1 MPLFAGDPSALLSPE
16 ALRREL
22 QQAQDLLSATD
33 RVVHALG
40 RSTSDFSDVFD
51 RVVESAR
58 RLCRADAVQLFLAEC
73 DGFRL
78 AWHLGVS
85 EEYAAF
91 VEAQPLGSGRG
102 SLVGRVAATR
112 QTEQIKDVLADPHY
126 AQQEAQALGGFRTI
140 IGAPMVVTGR
150 VVGVLSLW
158 RARVDPF
165 SQREANLLTS
175 FSDQAA
181 VAVRTVD
188 LVQALEARSGEL
200 AAAHAR
206 SERLLTNVLPV
217 PIADRLKD
225 REDVI
230 ADRFEAAS
238 VLFADIVGFTG
249 LSARLPPEQV
259 VRLLDGLFSRL
270 DGLVDEFEVEKI
282 KTIGDAYMVAAGIP
296 VPRADHAHVL
306 ARFALA
312 AREDLAARNL
322 TSDAPVQLRIG
333 ISSGPVVAGVIGRRR
348 FLYDLWG
355 DTVNTASRMESHGIP
370 GRIQIT
376 DATRALL
383 GEQFVCTDRGVIDL
397 KGKGPTHT
405 WILEDEQP
413 PADVVEPA
421 PPVDPAGPRQESP
434 RKRLPP
440 PAREASVVDIPAR
453 SSPLVQGQPV
463 SPSRWRAGGGSTMKD
478 VRCRLGWHRW
488 VKRHA
493 EGSQYVQCARCGK
506 ERVMGN
512 LSGPFMG
519 GG

>member
-22 QQAQDLLSATD
+22 GQAQDLLSATD

-58 RLCRADAVQLFLAEC
+58 RLCRADAVQLFLAEAG
-73 DGFRL
+73 GFRL
-78 AWHLGVS
+78 AWHVGVS

-91 VEAQPLGSGRG
+91 VEARPLGSGRG
-102 SLVGRVAATR
+102 SLVGRVAVTR
-112 QTEQIKDVLADPHY
+112 HTEQIKDVLADPHY
-126 AQQEAQALGGFRTI
+126 AQREAQALGGFRTI

-150 VVGVLSLW
+150 VVGVLSVW

-175 FSDQAA
+175 FADQAA
-181 VAVRTVD
+181 VAVRTVE
-188 LVQALEARSGEL
+188 LVRALEARSAE

-206 SERLLTNVLPV
+206 SERLLMNVLPV
-217 PIADRLKD
+217 QIADRLKD
-225 REDVI
+225 REEVI
-230 ADRFEAAS
+230 ADRFEGAS

-270 DGLVDEFEVEKI
+270 DQLVDEFELEKI

-312 AREDLAARNL
+312 AREDLATRNL
-322 TSDAPVQLRIG
+322 TSDTPVQLRVG

-383 GEQFVCTDRGVIDL
+383 GEQFECTDRGVIDV

-405 WILEDEQP
+405 WILQDERA
-413 PADVVEPA
+413 PADGAEPVL
-421 PPVDPAGPRQESP
+421 PVNDPAR
-434 RKRLPP
+434 PP
-440 PAREASVVDIPAR
+440 QTR
-453 SSPLVQGQPV
+453 SN
-463 SPSRWRAGGGSTMKD
+463 T
-478 VRCRLGWHRW
+478 
-488 VKRHA
+488 
-493 EGSQYVQCARCGK
+493 
-506 ERVMGN
+506 
-512 LSGPFMG
+512 
-519 GG
+519 